1 MNHRIEEDF
10 NMTKEVE
17 IYFDDLKQEK
27 QEYLLMTWDT
37 SKDDENWDTV
47 PLAVIEREVE
57 EPYP

>member
-1 MNHRIEEDF
+1 
-10 NMTKEVE
+10 MTKTVE
-17 IYFDDLKQEK
+17 IYFDDLKQDA
-27 QEYLLMTWDT
+27 QEYLLMTWHT